1 MANGEIKQ
9 KELEKAGLVYSALKG
24 IRPET
29 REDLANYVKV
39 FCGIEV
45 PDRSICSGHSSPM
58 DYLCYS
64 FLGDFSGRVNADAVV
79 WANRGGG
86 KTELASVATLLDCV
100 FKPGC
105 QVRILA
111 GSGEQAGRM
120 YEYLVGFLGNGFEV
134 FLDGNVR
141 KSGCR
146 FLNGSLVEVL
156 TQSEA
161 AVRGQH
167 IHKLRCDEVELFKRE
182 VFSAAK
188 FTTKSKGLITAGLE
202 AISTMHRPYGL
213 MNELVTEAANHN
225 VPVFKWCVWE
235 VIEKCQGRNCS
246 QCPLWSDCGGAAK
259 EANGYLKIDDCIT
272 MMRRSS
278 RAGWET
284 EMLCKRPSLENV
296 VFDEFDPS
304 LHVRR
309 VDYNPDLP
317 LYRSLDFGFVNPFV
331 CLWIQVDDDG
341 VVRVIDEYVR
351 RRATIEV
358 HAEQIKQCTVCSED
372 VVADTFCDPSGAARD
387 DVIGTSAVLELR
399 NHGIRV
405 RYRRSAI
412 IEGIEMIRR
421 VVKAGDG
428 KSRLVISPGCVRLIE
443 AMRCYHYPEDTGR
456 RGSELPFKDG
466 IYDHP
471 IDALRYFFVN
481 HSRIF
486 KSGTRRY

>member
-146 FLNGSLVEVL
+146 FLNGSSVEVL

-188 FTTKSKGLITAGLE
+188 FTTNSKGFIIAGIE

-213 MNELVTEAANHN
+213 MNELVTEVANHN

-235 VIEKCQGRNCS
+235 VIKKCQWRNCS

-304 LHVRR
+304 LHVR
-309 VDYNPDLP
+309 
-317 LYRSLDFGFVNPFV
+317 
-331 CLWIQVDDDG
+331 
-341 VVRVIDEYVR
+341 
-351 RRATIEV
+351 
-358 HAEQIKQCTVCSED
+358 
-372 VVADTFCDPSGAARD
+372 
-387 DVIGTSAVLELR
+387 
-399 NHGIRV
+399 
-405 RYRRSAI
+405 
-412 IEGIEMIRR
+412 
-421 VVKAGDG
+421 
-428 KSRLVISPGCVRLIE
+428 
-443 AMRCYHYPEDTGR
+443 
-456 RGSELPFKDG
+456 
-466 IYDHP
+466 
-471 IDALRYFFVN
+471 
-481 HSRIF
+481 
-486 KSGTRRY
+486 